1 MFNPQT
7 IEQSKKPQ
15 KMTNFLG
22 IETILQQPSSD
33 EQKLD
38 QIIKKLN
45 KTGSLSRVN
54 VFNSTSENLTYRQK
68 ATSSSQSVSRIIN
81 PTVEHE
87 QQQHDH
93 QKDSKEL
100 KVQFVLDCGLK
111 DMDSTSVKKL
121 LPTSSSSF
129 VSLKKVPIQ
138 NPSYPSSVFNQRIT
152 TKNPTRLTYTQQG
165 NVYFIPTKQPVKVA
179 TTSKPRI
186 KNVYVDPPL
195 VGEISDT
202 FENVYNYF
210 ENAMTTKVKV
220 KPRNK
225 NIKKR
230 PIKRST
236 VGNSITPPT
245 FAPYHQYTPSYG
257 AENGQK
263 LTTNIQVT
271 SEYVGRDP
279 VTKKPLEGQADTSYE
294 SASYS
299 DDSESSD
306 DDYEDDNRD
315 NDDDEDN
322 EDDYYDFSLG
332 GAIGG
337 GDDVS
342 VQFEGVHK
350 LNSFQDYHKLKKKNY
365 LFSVLID
372 VLKYRINLEMVIFL

>member
-1 MFNPQT
+1 MYNPQT
-7 IEQSKKPQ
+7 IKQSKKPQ
-15 KMTNFLG
+15 KMSNFLG
-22 IETILQQPSSD
+22 IETILQQPSID
-33 EQKLD
+33 VQKLH
-38 QIIKKLN
+38 QIIEKLN

-54 VFNSTSENLTYRQK
+54 VFNNTSENLMYRQK
-68 ATSSSQSVSRIIN
+68 ATPSPQSLSRIIY

-87 QQQHDH
+87 QQHDH

-129 VSLKKVPIQ
+129 AALKKVPIQ
-138 NPSYPSSVFNQRIT
+138 YPSYTSSVFNQRIT

-165 NVYFIPTKQPVKVA
+165 NVYYIPTKQPVKVA

-225 NIKKR
+225 NFKKH

-245 FAPYHQYTPSYG
+245 FAPYRQYTPSYG
-257 AENGQK
+257 GESGQK

-271 SEYVGRDP
+271 SEYVGKDP
-279 VTKKPLEGQADTSYE
+279 VTKRPLKGQTDKSYE
-294 SASYS
+294 SESYS
-299 DDSESSD
+299 DDSEISD
-306 DDYEDDNRD
+306 DDYEDDNRG
-315 NDDDEDN
+315 NDDGEDD

-342 VQFEGVHK
+342 LHFECVHK
-350 LNSFQDYHKLKKKNY
+350 LNSFQDFHKLKEKFNY
-365 LFSVLID
+365 
-372 VLKYRINLEMVIFL
+372 FLC